1 MVKAIVVRQTG
12 GPEVMSF
19 EEVDVGAPGPG
30 EVRLRHTAIGVNFI
44 DTYYRKGLYPAPA
57 GLPFIPGAEAVGIVD
72 KVGEG
77 VVQFHPGDRVAY
89 AGSVGAY
96 SEARLIS
103 AQKLVRVPDDIDGFT
118 VAASL
123 LKGMTVQYLLRQT
136 FEVTR
141 DHTVLFHAGAGGVGQ
156 IAGQWLRSIGATSI
170 ATVGSEEK
178 AEIARACGYSH
189 VINYRTEDFVA
200 RVAEITRG
208 AKCDVVYDSVGKDT
222 FPASLECLK
231 PRGLFV
237 SFGNSSGPVAEFNL
251 GILSQKGSLYV
262 TRPTLGHYTATRGA
276 LDACAEDLFEQ
287 IRTEA
292 VTINV
297 GQKFALSDAV
307 ACHKAMEARETI
319 GSTLLTV

>member
-1 MVKAIVVRQTG
+1 MVKAIVIRQTG
-12 GPEVMSF
+12 GPDVMSY
-19 EEVDVGAPGPG
+19 EDVEVGEPGPG
-30 EVRLRHTAIGVNFI
+30 EVRIRHTAIGVNFI
-44 DTYYRKGLYPAPA
+44 DTYYRKGLYPAPG

-72 KVGEG
+72 KAGEG
-77 VVQFHPGDRVAY
+77 VVQFRPGDRVAY
-89 AGSVGAY
+89 AASVGAY
-96 SEARLIS
+96 CEARVIS
-103 AQKLVRVPDDIDGFT
+103 AQKLVRVPDDIDGYT

-141 DHTVLFHAGAGGVGQ
+141 EHTVLFHAGAGGVGQ
-156 IAGQWLRSIGATSI
+156 IAGQWLKAIGATSI
-170 ATVGSEEK
+170 ATVGSDEK
-178 AEIARACGYSH
+178 AEIARARGFTH
-189 VINYRTEDFVA
+189 VINYRTENFVE
-200 RVAEITRG
+200 RVAEITGG

-222 FPASLECLK
+222 FPASLDCLK

-237 SFGNSSGPVAEFNL
+237 SFGNSSGPVAEFGL

-287 IRTEA
+287 IRSGA
-292 VTINV
+292 VEIDV
-297 GQKFALSDAV
+297 GQKFRLADAV
-307 ACHKAMEARETI
+307 ACHTAMEARETV

>member
-1 MVKAIVVRQTG
+1 MVKAIVVRKTG
-12 GPEVMSF
+12 GPEVMSV
-19 EEVDVGAPGPG
+19 EEVEVGMPGPG

-44 DTYYRKGLYPAPA
+44 DTYYRKGIYPAPA
-57 GLPFIPGAEAVGIVD
+57 GLPFIPGAEAVGIVE

-96 SEARLIS
+96 TEARLIS
-103 AQKLVRVPDDIDGFT
+103 AQRLVRVPDDIDGFT

-136 FEVTR
+136 FQVTR

-156 IAGQWLRSIGATSI
+156 IAGQWLKSIGATSI

-178 AEIARACGYSH
+178 AEIARACGYTH
-189 VINYRTEDFVA
+189 VINYRKDDFVA

-222 FPASLECLK
+222 FPASLDCLK

-237 SFGNSSGPVAEFNL
+237 SFGNSSGPVSEFSL

-262 TRPTLGHYTATRGA
+262 TRPTLGHYTATRGD
-276 LDACAEDLFEQ
+276 LDACAADLFEQ
-287 IRTEA
+287 IRNEV

-297 GQKFALSDAV
+297 GQKFALTNAV
-307 ACHKAMEARETI
+307 ACHTAMEARETV

>member
-1 MVKAIVVRQTG
+1 MVKAIVVRKTG
-12 GPEVMSF
+12 GPEVMSV
-19 EEVDVGAPGPG
+19 EEVQVGMPGPG

-44 DTYYRKGLYPAPA
+44 DTYYRKGIYPAPA
-57 GLPFIPGAEAVGIVD
+57 GLPFIPGAEAVGIVE

-77 VVQFHPGDRVAY
+77 VAQFHPGDRVAY

-96 SEARLIS
+96 TEARLIS
-103 AQKLVRVPDDIDGFT
+103 AQRLVRVPDDIDGFT

-136 FEVTR
+136 FQVTR

-156 IAGQWLRSIGATSI
+156 IAGQWLKSIGATSI

-178 AEIARACGYSH
+178 AEIARACGYTH
-189 VINYRTEDFVA
+189 VINYRTDDFVA
-200 RVAEITRG
+200 RVGEITRG
-208 AKCDVVYDSVGKDT
+208 AKCDVVYDSVGRDT
-222 FPASLECLK
+222 FPASLDCLK

-237 SFGNSSGPVAEFNL
+237 SFGNSSGTVSEFNL
-251 GILSQKGSLYV
+251 GILSQKGSLYA
-262 TRPTLGHYTATRGA
+262 TRPTLGHYTATRGD

-287 IRTEA
+287 IRNEV

-297 GQKFALSDAV
+297 GQKFALTNAV
-307 ACHKAMEARETI
+307 ACHKAMEARETV

>member
-1 MVKAIVVRQTG
+1 MVKAIVVRKTG
-12 GPEVMSF
+12 GPEVMSV
-19 EEVDVGAPGPG
+19 EEVQVGMPGPG

-44 DTYYRKGLYPAPA
+44 DTYYRKGIYPAPA
-57 GLPFIPGAEAVGIVD
+57 GLPFIPGAEAVGIVER
-72 KVGEG
+72 VGEG

-96 SEARLIS
+96 AEARLIS
-103 AQKLVRVPDDIDGFT
+103 AQRLVRVPDDIDGFT

-136 FEVTR
+136 FQVTR

-156 IAGQWLRSIGATSI
+156 IAGQWLKSIGATSI

-178 AEIARACGYSH
+178 AEMARACGYTH
-189 VINYRTEDFVA
+189 VINYRTDDFVA
-200 RVAEITRG
+200 RVGEITRG
-208 AKCDVVYDSVGKDT
+208 AKCDVVYDSVGRDT
-222 FPASLECLK
+222 FPASLDCLK

-237 SFGNSSGPVAEFNL
+237 SFGNSSGPVSEFNL

-262 TRPTLGHYTATRGA
+262 TRPTLGHYTAARGD

-287 IRTEA
+287 IRNEV
-292 VTINV
+292 VTISI
-297 GQKFALSDAV
+297 GQKFALTDAA
-307 ACHKAMEARETI
+307 ACHKAMEARETV

>member
-12 GPEVMSF
+12 GPEVMSL
-19 EEVDVGAPGPG
+19 EEVEVGAPGPG
-30 EVRLRHTAIGVNFI
+30 EVRLKHTAIGVNFI

-57 GLPFIPGAEAVGIVD
+57 GLPFIPGAEAVGIVE

-77 VVQFHPGDRVAY
+77 VVQFRPGDRVAY

-96 SEARLIS
+96 AEARLIS
-103 AQKLVRVPDDIDGFT
+103 AQKLVRIPDDIDGFT

-136 FEVTR
+136 FKVTR

-156 IAGQWLRSIGATSI
+156 IAGQWLKSLGATSI

-178 AEIARACGYSH
+178 AEIARSCGYTH

-200 RVAEITRG
+200 RVAEITGG

-222 FPASLECLK
+222 FPASLDCLK
-231 PRGLFV
+231 PRGLFA

-262 TRPTLGHYTATRGA
+262 TRPTLGHYTATRGD

-287 IRTEA
+287 IRND
-292 VTINV
+292 VVKINV
-297 GQKFALSDAV
+297 GQKFKLADAV
-307 ACHKAMEARETI
+307 ACHKAMEARETV